1 MDQYTS
7 TPSRYS
13 HPQSVGR
20 ISTLPGT
27 TSNAQRPVEVY
38 HLSDSANL
46 TIPDDIR
53 EQFQQDDQGRLLFF
67 TTPPLDVLPPTKK
80 GEALG
85 HSARYLAAK
94 LRREDEMKEKRKL
107 NEAAHRQDE
116 ANKKKR
122 RLDEAMQL
130 ANRIEELKVESLVA
144 LQKQMEDEEL
154 NLWKELYGDQWEE
167 AREIEKVR
175 LAKSQKE
182 WKKRMEAEEESARKI
197 KEREFVSLKNPEVFL
212 DDIDPRY

>member
-1 MDQYTS
+1 M
-7 TPSRYS
+7 
-13 HPQSVGR
+13 
-20 ISTLPGT
+20 
-27 TSNAQRPVEVY
+27 
-38 HLSDSANL
+38 SDSANL

-53 EQFQQDDQGRLLFF
+53 EQFHQDEQGRLLFF
-67 TTPPLDVLPPTKK
+67 TTPPLDVLPPSKK

-94 LRREDEMKEKRKL
+94 LRREDELKEKRKL
-107 NEAAHRQDE
+107 NEAGHKEEE

-144 LQKQMEDEEL
+144 LHKQLGDGEL
-154 NLWKELYGDQWEE
+154 NLWKGLYGDRWEE
-167 AREIEKVR
+167 AREIEKAR
-175 LAKSQKE
+175 LADSQKE
-182 WKKRMEAEEESARKI
+182 WKTRMEAVEESARKI
-197 KEREFVSLKNPEVFL
+197 KEREFVSLKNPQVFL